1 MKLFKHLSCLF
12 VLNPFCPIIFA
23 FFKCWKNTW
32 PRWWIGPI
40 VGGVFV
46 TLNRSRWWMYVCESM
61 IYGTRGSARLS
72 VWVSACEKNNSL
84 LKWPWEELEEVLEH
98 KITVE
103 TVSDELC
110 VYVSICGSVL
120 CRARSYAG
128 WHCALIVVITHDA
141 IVGKRNSCLGN

>member
-1 MKLFKHLSCLF
+1 MPVCFESILPHYFCIFQMLKKHMATLM
-12 VLNPFCPIIFA
+12 NRTH
-23 FFKCWKNTW
+23 CWW
-32 PRWWIGPI
+32 CICHCESLE
-40 VGGVFV
+40 VMDVC
-46 TLNRSRWWMYVCESM
+46 VCESM
-61 IYGTRGSARLS
+61 IYGAWDSVRLG
-72 VWVSACEKNNSL
+72 VWVSTCEKNNSL
-84 LKWPWEELEEVLEH
+84 LKWPWERLEEVLEH

-110 VYVSICGSVL
+110 VYVSISASVL